1 MVICISWKHDSLF
14 NKSVENAIIF
24 PQKMAA
30 WIIPLYPWCT
40 ESLFRTSSKKRR
52 LGELDVFIQKKKKK
66 PKRCNYVQKKRGEI
80 FIKNSEWVYISIKK
94 LPYCSQVSSAV
105 AISQLYLEINIHRME
120 TQVQELIST
129 QILED
134 KIKTSRLLNV
144 PSFQGNKAYSLQAYF
159 LKKKKLTKLC
169 H

>member
-1 MVICISWKHDSLF
+1 MSL
-14 NKSVENAIIF
+14 
-24 PQKMAA
+24 
-30 WIIPLYPWCT
+30 L
-40 ESLFRTSSKKRR
+40 
-52 LGELDVFIQKKKKK
+52 KKKKK
-66 PKRCNYVQKKRGEI
+66 NLRCSYVQKKRGEI

-94 LPYCSQVSSAV
+94 KLPHCSQVSSAV

-129 QILED
+129 QILEG
-134 KIKTSRLLNV
+134 KIKMSRLLNM
-144 PSFQGNKAYSLQAYF
+144 PSFHRNKAYSLQAYF

>member
-1 MVICISWKHDSLF
+1 M
-14 NKSVENAIIF
+14 
-24 PQKMAA
+24 
-30 WIIPLYPWCT
+30 Y
-40 ESLFRTSSKKRR
+40 
-52 LGELDVFIQKKKKK
+52 
-66 PKRCNYVQKKRGEI
+66 KRGEI